1 MRRDSSS
8 ITPDANLD
16 RCGPLGGRSSHE
28 GAAWLADGWADDQPG
43 DVRLVTIAIRCV
55 GELTYQK
62 GLALGWE
69 VIGLDAAETVPVLVP
84 LK

>member
-1 MRRDSSS
+1 MAILERSS
-8 ITPDANLD
+8 TPDLGPVREPPGLD
-16 RCGPLGGRSSHE
+16 RGVVRTF
-28 GAAWLADGWADDQPG
+28 AWWLADGWADDQPG

-69 VIGLDAAETVPVLVP
+69 V
-84 LK
+84 